1 MATVGPSGVT
11 EKAIAQGIAVMARH
25 DKDRT
30 PEQHETYVRAVV
42 QGIREHLV
50 QRHLYDA
57 VVREL
62 NKERGVA

>member
-1 MATVGPSGVT
+1 MGPNGVT
-11 EKAIAQGIAVMARH
+11 DRAIEQGAALMARL
-25 DKDRT
+25 DPERT
-30 PEQHETYVRAVV
+30 PEQHEGYVRAVV

-62 NKERGVA
+62 HTSKETS